1 MFSGKGGRQMTEQRK
16 SLIKLIAAVVIILL
30 LRRCCF
36 SGLSAMTRENK
47 NQRHPPNRSRE

>member
-1 MFSGKGGRQMTEQRK
+1 MTEQRK

-30 LRRCCF
+30 LPVLFFRF
-36 SGLSAMTRENK
+36 IGDDPENK

>member
-1 MFSGKGGRQMTEQRK
+1 MTEQRK

-30 LRRCCF
+30 LPVLF

-47 NQRHPPNRSRE
+47 KSTPPAKSQS